1 MYGTG
6 TCMILAHVNVRAHV
20 KVLVHLMELVHVE
33 VLAHAAVLAL
43 VEVLTHVGVLA
54 HVLAAMA
61 HIAAVP
67 ARHMLTQYSN
77 VFKKD
82 LNTYLYEQTVCL
94 TSCPFL
100 QPRIAL
106 LHTGY
111 HKLNLIN
118 IK

>member
-1 MYGTG
+1 
-6 TCMILAHVNVRAHV
+6 MILAHVKVRSHV
-20 KVLVHLMELVHVE
+20 EGLVHLMVLAHVE
-33 VLAHAAVLAL
+33 VLVHSEVLAL
-43 VEVLTHVGVLA
+43 VEVLAHVGVLA

-67 ARHMLTQYSN
+67 AHHMLTQYSN

-94 TSCPFL
+94 TSCPFP

-106 LHTGY
+106 LDTAY
-111 HKLNLIN
+111 QKLNLVIL
-118 IK
+118 K